1 MSHFT
6 APSTAFLKCLI
17 FMNREDVII
26 EVSNV
31 YLSMYEGSLWSFFDM
46 NNCSF
51 IRIINA
57 D

>member
-1 MSHFT
+1 
-6 APSTAFLKCLI
+6 
-17 FMNREDVII
+17 MNREDVII